1 MNFYKNNIKKILLL
15 LILLI
20 NVKIIDAQE
29 LRAYKLM
36 PEFYIPAYNGVD
48 RCSKLII
55 HNNIAP
61 FSSNLFLF
69 SNHLY
74 TNLIFPKIRSAVSLL
89 ISQKNY
95 PYRIYSESGAQ
106 ISYVYHLKLS
116 AKNYISFSVPVFI
129 GLSKF
134 NASNAITPSMIDEWG
149 NIISVTNYASKTTY
163 DYKIS
168 FSSLYYNKRIKLGLF
183 VSNLYS
189 NAKILDF
196 SDNKINIF
204 GSYIFDLKNNSQ
216 HIDLSTLLMYNRTG
230 IFNKI
235 SIEYSNELLL
245 SGISYGQNINKN
257 RSNLLGIYLGLRNKR
272 IELYYSY
279 EQRIGNFY
287 NGAYSSHEIFF
298 VYKYSC
304 LKKNYN
310 NAINCP
316 AY

>member
-1 MNFYKNNIKKILLL
+1 MNFYKNNIKKIVLL

-29 LRAYKLM
+29 LRAYNLM
-36 PEFYIPAYNGVD
+36 PEFYIPAFNGVD
-48 RCSKLII
+48 RCSKLTL

-61 FSSNLFLF
+61 LSSNLFLF

-74 TNLIFPKIRSAVSLL
+74 ANLIFPTIRSAVSIL

-95 PYRIYSESGAQ
+95 PYKIYSESGAQ

-116 AKNYISFSVPVFI
+116 ANNYISFSVPVFI

-149 NIISVTNYASKTTY
+149 NVISNNNYVSKTTY
-163 DYKIS
+163 NYKVS

-245 SGISYGQNINKN
+245 SGISYAQNIN
-257 RSNLLGIYLGLRNKR
+257 RIGTNLIGVYLGLKKGK

-287 NGAYSSHEIFF
+287 NGGYNSHEIFF
-298 VYKYSC
+298 IYKYNC
-304 LKKNYN
+304 LKKKHNG
-310 NAINCP
+310 AINCP